1 MGRINLSHLRL
12 LPPTL
17 SVFRTS
23 GLTTYRLS
31 FSQTSLHINLSSLS
45 LNMKIAL
52 FPGSFDPI
60 TIAHVDILNRAL
72 PLFDKIVIGIGLNS
86 SKQNFLSADQREEM
100 VKTIF
105 EGNVKVEVQ
114 MYEGLTVDFCRKI
127 NAKYMVRGIRS
138 ASDFEY
144 ERAIAQINQTM
155 MPEVETILL
164 LSKPEYS
171 AISSTI
177 VRDILRNNGDVSPFV
192 PKEALSFL

>member
-1 MGRINLSHLRL
+1 
-12 LPPTL
+12 
-17 SVFRTS
+17 
-23 GLTTYRLS
+23 
-31 FSQTSLHINLSSLS
+31 
-45 LNMKIAL
+45 MKIAL

-60 TIAHVDILNRAL
+60 TIAHVDIVNRAL

-86 SKQNFLSADQREEM
+86 SKQGFLSAEKREEM

-105 EGNVKVEVQ
+105 AENARVEVQ
-114 MYEGLTVDFCRKI
+114 MYEGLTVDFCRKKD
-127 NAKYMVRGIRS
+127 AKYMVRGIRS

-177 VRDILRNNGDVSPFV
+177 VRDILRNNGNVSPFV
-192 PKEALSFL
+192 PKEALRFL

>member
-1 MGRINLSHLRL
+1 
-12 LPPTL
+12 
-17 SVFRTS
+17 
-23 GLTTYRLS
+23 
-31 FSQTSLHINLSSLS
+31 
-45 LNMKIAL
+45 MKIAL

-60 TIAHVDILNRAL
+60 TIAHVDILKRAL
-72 PLFDKIVIGIGLNS
+72 PLFDKIVVGIGLNS
-86 SKQNFLSADQREEM
+86 SKQNFLSAQKREEM

-105 EGNVKVEVQ
+105 EGSSNVKVQ
-114 MYEGLTVDFCRKI
+114 LYEGLTVDFCRKI

-177 VRDILRNNGDVSPFV
+177 VRDILRNSGDVSPFV
-192 PKEALSFL
+192 PKELIRFL

>member
-1 MGRINLSHLRL
+1 
-12 LPPTL
+12 
-17 SVFRTS
+17 
-23 GLTTYRLS
+23 
-31 FSQTSLHINLSSLS
+31 
-45 LNMKIAL
+45 MKIAL

-60 TIAHVDILNRAL
+60 TIAHVDILKRAL
-72 PLFDKIVIGIGLNS
+72 PLFDKIVVGIGLNS
-86 SKQNFLSADQREEM
+86 SKQNFLSAQKREEM

-105 EGNVKVEVQ
+105 AGNENVDVQ
-114 MYEGLTVDFCRKI
+114 LYEGLTVDFCRKI

-192 PKEALSFL
+192 PKEVIEFL

>member
-1 MGRINLSHLRL
+1 MKK
-12 LPPTL
+12 
-17 SVFRTS
+17 
-23 GLTTYRLS
+23 
-31 FSQTSLHINLSSLS
+31 
-45 LNMKIAL
+45 MKIAL

-60 TIAHVDILNRAL
+60 TIAHVDILKRAL
-72 PLFDKIVIGIGLNS
+72 PLFDRIIVGIGLNS
-86 SKQNFLSADQREEM
+86 SKQNFLSAEKREEM
-100 VKTIF
+100 VRTIF
-105 EGNVKVEVQ
+105 VNNPNVDVQ
-114 MYEGLTVDFCRKI
+114 LYEGLTVDFCRKI

-177 VRDILRNNGDVSPFV
+177 VRDILRNRGDVSPFV
-192 PKEALSFL
+192 PKEVIEFL

>member
-1 MGRINLSHLRL
+1 
-12 LPPTL
+12 
-17 SVFRTS
+17 
-23 GLTTYRLS
+23 
-31 FSQTSLHINLSSLS
+31 
-45 LNMKIAL
+45 MKIAL

-60 TIAHVDILNRAL
+60 TIAHVDILKRAL
-72 PLFDKIVIGIGLNS
+72 PLFDKIVVGIGLNS
-86 SKQNFLSADQREEM
+86 SKQNFLSAEKREEM

-105 EGNVKVEVQ
+105 AGNENVEVQ
-114 MYEGLTVDFCRKI
+114 LYEGLTVDFCRKI

-177 VRDILRNNGDVSPFV
+177 VRDILRNKGDVSPFV
-192 PKEALSFL
+192 PKEVIDFL

>member
-1 MGRINLSHLRL
+1 
-12 LPPTL
+12 
-17 SVFRTS
+17 
-23 GLTTYRLS
+23 
-31 FSQTSLHINLSSLS
+31 
-45 LNMKIAL
+45 MKIAL

-60 TIAHVDILNRAL
+60 TIAHVDILKRAL
-72 PLFDKIVIGIGLNS
+72 PLFDKIIVGIGLNS
-86 SKQNFLSADQREEM
+86 SKQNFLSAEKREEM

-105 EGNVKVEVQ
+105 ADNLKVDVQ
-114 MYEGLTVDFCRKI
+114 LYEGLTVDFCKKI

-155 MPEVETILL
+155 MPDAETILL

-177 VRDILRNNGDVSPFV
+177 VRDILRNHGDISKFV
-192 PKEALSFL
+192 PKEVMAFL

>member
-1 MGRINLSHLRL
+1 
-12 LPPTL
+12 
-17 SVFRTS
+17 
-23 GLTTYRLS
+23 
-31 FSQTSLHINLSSLS
+31 
-45 LNMKIAL
+45 MKIAL

-60 TIAHVDILNRAL
+60 TIAHVDILKRAL
-72 PLFDKIVIGIGLNS
+72 PLFDKVVVGIGLNS
-86 SKQNFLSADQREEM
+86 SKQNFISAEKREEIVRTIFASADN
-100 VKTIF
+100 ID
-105 EGNVKVEVQ
+105 VQ
-114 MYEGLTVDFCRKI
+114 LYEGLTVDFCKKI

-177 VRDILRNNGDVSPFV
+177 VRDILRNHGDVSPFV